1 MMNRIARFTFTVILM
16 TILAACAP
24 GSLTPKPSSTTKP
37 LPSPTLLPTNTALPA
52 GLTPLPSPTLLPG
65 YSASPAWLPAG
76 VIAFSNVE
84 VGEKDAIYLVHT
96 DGTGLVL
103 LADGPDPW
111 NEHPTWSPDGT
122 RIAYHSGTGNFPSF
136 TLWAIN
142 SDGSDQVQLTHL
154 PPGALYPAWSPD
166 GAKIAFSANTDNGL
180 HISLMNAD
188 GSNQTVLTS
197 GPANIYDLFSSWAPN
212 GTILFM
218 RWIQRYGGTTSDVFA
233 INPDGTGLVQL
244 TKVGYV
250 GGYALSPDGTKLA
263 IHDTT
268 NHRIE
273 VLPIDAGGISVT
285 LVDGDFGCVF
295 VAISWS
301 PDGQTLA
308 LACNDLDM
316 VSGSDLYIVKADGSG
331 ITTVPIPG
339 SAFDPAWR
347 P

>member
-1 MMNRIARFTFTVILM
+1 MKRIARFTFTVVLV
-16 TILAACAP
+16 TILATCVPSP
-24 GSLTPKPSSTTKP
+24 GSPTLTPKPSSTTKP
-37 LPSPTLLPTNTALPA
+37 LPSPTLLP
-52 GLTPLPSPTLLPG
+52 G
-65 YSASPAWLPAG
+65 YTASPAWLPAG
-76 VIAFSNVE
+76 VIAFSNVG
-84 VGEKDAIYLVHT
+84 GEGTDAIYLVHT
-96 DGTGLVL
+96 DGTGLVP
-103 LADGPDPW
+103 LADGPDLW

-122 RIAYHSGTGNFPSF
+122 RIAYHSGTGNFPSY
-136 TLWAIN
+136 TVWAIN

-166 GAKIAFSANTDNGL
+166 GGKIAFSANTDNSL

-197 GPANIYDLFSSWAPN
+197 GLAFDLFSSWTPN

-218 RWIQRYGGTTSDVFA
+218 RWIQRNGGNTSDVFT

-244 TKVGYV
+244 TKVGYI

-263 IHDTT
+263 IHDAK

-273 VLPIDAGGISVT
+273 VLPIDAGGVSAT
-285 LVDGDFGCVF
+285 LVDSDFGCLF
-295 VAISWS
+295 VAMSWS
-301 PDGQTLA
+301 PDGQALA

-316 VSGSDLYIVKADGSG
+316 LSGSDLYIAKADGSS

-347 P
+347 PK